1 MALATQALVCP
12 HLISPTSCSTSAST
26 SGRSTSS
33 SASSSTC
40 SFPAAPGLLLNTQR
54 LGRLGLGAFG
64 RVTIA
69 AEGEG
74 SISKRWNGGLSAMAD
89 FQNSFTAKDLERDA
103 AREALLLA
111 VSNKGTVSFCL
122 SKPNL
127 THFFVLLLLCLFSRE
142 SVNVR
147 LLMCLICVH
156 TTAFYFSRIYVLL
169 SFVEPVAYCMDT

>member
-12 HLISPTSCSTSAST
+12 HLFSPTSCSTSAST

-33 SASSSTC
+33 SSAAVSSSTC

-54 LGRLGLGAFG
+54 PVRLGLGAFG

-74 SISKRWNGGLSAMAD
+74 NISRRWNGGVSAMAD

-122 SKPNL
+122 FKPNL
-127 THFFVLLLLCLFSRE
+127 THFFLLLLLCLFSRE
-142 SVNVR
+142 GVNAR
-147 LLMCLICVH
+147 LLMRLICVH
-156 TTAFYFSRIYVLL
+156 TTAFYFSRI
-169 SFVEPVAYCMDT
+169 

>member
-12 HLISPTSCSTSAST
+12 QLFSPTSCSTSAST
-26 SGRSTSS
+26 SGRSSS
-33 SASSSTC
+33 SSSSSTC
-40 SFPAAPGLLLNTQR
+40 SFPAAPGLLLNMQR

-74 SISKRWNGGLSAMAD
+74 NISKRWKGGVSAMAD

-111 VSNKGTVSFCL
+111 VSNQGTVSFCL
-122 SKPNL
+122 
-127 THFFVLLLLCLFSRE
+127 F
-142 SVNVR
+142 
-147 LLMCLICVH
+147 
-156 TTAFYFSRIYVLL
+156 
-169 SFVEPVAYCMDT
+169 